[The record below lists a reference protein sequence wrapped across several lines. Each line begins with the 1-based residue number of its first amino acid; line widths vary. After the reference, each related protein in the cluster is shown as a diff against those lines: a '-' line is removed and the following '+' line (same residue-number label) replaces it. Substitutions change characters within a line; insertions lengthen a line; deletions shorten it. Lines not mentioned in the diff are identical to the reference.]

1 MSNARDIVRILWF
14 AYKIYVTYSI
24 EVMFKEEMLPTVVH
38 HQTQLFIDAAENVVP
53 PSYKDAV
60 SDKTRKPSND

>member
-1 MSNARDIVRILWF
+1 MSIARDIVRILWF
-14 AYKIYVTYSI
+14 AYKIYVTYSL

-38 HQTQLFIDAAENVVP
+38 HQTQPFIDAAENVVP

-60 SDKTRKPSND
+60 SDKTTKSSND